1 MSDSKVQF
9 FFDKDYKIR
18 VFDPTKFERSEEFEK
33 ACGEFVEKISGFNE
47 KVNAL
52 VEVLEAHASRIDQ
65 QKLRAI
71 GLRMAVENEEEQ
83 RRRQERA
90 LQTMI
95 NEKKAELD
103 RYNIQLQSLE
113 RIDAEQKATIE
124 KIVNANN

>member
-1 MSDSKVQF
+1 MQ
-9 FFDKDYKIR
+9 
-18 VFDPTKFERSEEFEK
+18 
-33 ACGEFVEKISGFNE
+33 
-47 KVNAL
+47 
-52 VEVLEAHASRIDQ
+52 
-65 QKLRAI
+65 AI

>member
-18 VFDPTKFERSEEFEK
+18 VFDPVKFERSEEFEK

-65 QKLRAI
+65 QKLR
-71 GLRMAVENEEEQ
+71 V
-83 RRRQERA
+83 
-90 LQTMI
+90 
-95 NEKKAELD
+95 
-103 RYNIQLQSLE
+103 
-113 RIDAEQKATIE
+113 
-124 KIVNANN
+124 